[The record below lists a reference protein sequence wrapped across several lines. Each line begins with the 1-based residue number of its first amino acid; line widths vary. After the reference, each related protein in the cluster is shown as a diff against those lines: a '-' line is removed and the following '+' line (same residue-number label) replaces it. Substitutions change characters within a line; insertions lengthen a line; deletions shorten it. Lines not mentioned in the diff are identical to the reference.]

1 MRVFKIYLKKKI
13 QKVIHF
19 VFFVIYLNYQ
29 KQLHKNIKY

>member
-29 KQLHKNIKY
+29 KLLKNIIYF